1 MAMTRD
7 CKSLAFGLRRF
18 ESYFQHHFCMD
29 RSKVIIKSGL
39 VFILTNFLLAV
50 FNLVI
55 GLISGSIAISSDA
68 VHSLIDAFSGFIIIG
83 CERLL
88 KHGNFSKNRK
98 KIERITTSVIA
109 LIIIAAGV
117 HISVESVEK
126 IITPE
131 EVEYSIWTVVVLIGS
146 IAAKLWL
153 SLYLKNNGKKYGSDV
168 LAASSAETF
177 NDMLISVAVFVSILI
192 YMFFKV
198 DIEAYISLG
207 VALIIFKIGFEFLFP
222 DMSRHHHH
230 PLESDHSHGAKN

>member
-1 MAMTRD
+1 
-7 CKSLAFGLRRF
+7 
-18 ESYFQHHFCMD
+18 MD

-50 FNLVI
+50 FDLVV

-68 VHSLIDAFSGFIIIG
+68 VHSLIDAISGFIIVG

-88 KHGNFSKNRK
+88 KHGKFSNSRK
-98 KIERITTSVIA
+98 KIERIATSIIA
-109 LIIIAAGV
+109 MIIIAAGV

-126 IITPE
+126 IITPD
-131 EVEYSIWTVVVLIGS
+131 EVGYSIWAVVVLVGS

-153 SLYLKNNGKKYGSDV
+153 ALYLKNNGKKYNSDV
-168 LAASSAETF
+168 LTASSAETF
-177 NDMLISVAVFVSILI
+177 NDMLISVAVFISILI
-192 YMFFKV
+192 YMLFKV

-222 DMSRHHHH
+222 DMSHHHHH
-230 PLESDHSHGAKN
+230 PLESDHSHGSND

>member
-1 MAMTRD
+1 
-7 CKSLAFGLRRF
+7 
-18 ESYFQHHFCMD
+18 MD

-50 FNLVI
+50 FDLVV

-68 VHSLIDAFSGFIIIG
+68 VHSLIDAISGFIIVG

-88 KHGNFSKNRK
+88 KHGKFSKSRK
-98 KIERITTSVIA
+98 KIERIATSIIA
-109 LIIIAAGV
+109 MIIIAAGV

-126 IITPE
+126 IITPD

-153 SLYLKNNGKKYGSDV
+153 SLYLKNNGKKYNSDV
-168 LAASSAETF
+168 LTASSAETF
-177 NDMLISVAVFVSILI
+177 NDMLISVAVFISILI
-192 YMFFKV
+192 YMLFKV

-222 DMSRHHHH
+222 DMSHHHHH

>member
-1 MAMTRD
+1 M
-7 CKSLAFGLRRF
+7 
-18 ESYFQHHFCMD
+18 E
-29 RSKVIIKSGL
+29 RSKVVLKSGFI
-39 VFILTNFLLAV
+39 FILTNILLAI
-50 FNLVI
+50 FNLVM

-68 VHSLIDAFSGFIIIG
+68 VHSLIDAISGFIIVG

-88 KHGNFSKNRK
+88 KHGKFSKNRK
-98 KIERITTSVIA
+98 RIERITTSIIA

-146 IAAKLWL
+146 VAAKLWL
-153 SLYLKNNGKKYGSDV
+153 SLYLKNNGKKYDSDV
-168 LAASSAETF
+168 LVASSAETF
-177 NDMLISVAVFVSILI
+177 NDMLISVAVFISILVYI
-192 YMFFKV
+192 LFRV

-222 DMSRHHHH
+222 DMSHRHHH
-230 PLESDHSHGAKN
+230 PLESDHSHGANK

>member
-1 MAMTRD
+1 M
-7 CKSLAFGLRRF
+7 
-18 ESYFQHHFCMD
+18 E
-29 RSKVIIKSGL
+29 RSKVVLTSGFI
-39 VFILTNFLLAV
+39 FILTNIFLAI
-50 FNLVI
+50 FNLVM

-68 VHSLIDAFSGFIIIG
+68 VHSLIDAISGFIIVG

-88 KHGNFSKNRK
+88 KHGKFSKNRK
-98 KIERITTSVIA
+98 RIERITTSIIA

-146 IAAKLWL
+146 VAAKLWL
-153 SLYLKNNGKKYGSDV
+153 SLYLKNNGKKYDSDV
-168 LAASSAETF
+168 LVASSAETF
-177 NDMLISVAVFVSILI
+177 NDMLISVAVFISILVYI
-192 YMFFKV
+192 LFRV

-222 DMSRHHHH
+222 DMSHRHHH
-230 PLESDHSHGAKN
+230 PLESDHSHGANK

>member
-1 MAMTRD
+1 
-7 CKSLAFGLRRF
+7 
-18 ESYFQHHFCMD
+18 MD

-50 FNLVI
+50 FDLVV

-68 VHSLIDAFSGFIIIG
+68 VHSLIDAISGFIIVG

-88 KHGNFSKNRK
+88 KHGKFSKSRK
-98 KIERITTSVIA
+98 KIERIATSIIA
-109 LIIIAAGV
+109 MIIIAAGV

-153 SLYLKNNGKKYGSDV
+153 SLYLKNNGKKYNSDV
-168 LAASSAETF
+168 LTASSAETF
-177 NDMLISVAVFVSILI
+177 NDMLISVAVFISILI
-192 YMFFKV
+192 YMLFKV

-222 DMSRHHHH
+222 DMSHHHHH

>member
-1 MAMTRD
+1 
-7 CKSLAFGLRRF
+7 
-18 ESYFQHHFCMD
+18 MD

-68 VHSLIDAFSGFIIIG
+68 VHSLIDAISGFIIIG

-109 LIIIAAGV
+109 LIIIVAGV

-131 EVEYSIWTVVVLIGS
+131 EVEYSIWTVIVLIGS
-146 IAAKLWL
+146 ILAKLWL
-153 SLYLKNNGKKYGSDV
+153 ALYLRANGKEHKSEV
-168 LAASSAETF
+168 LNASSAETL
-177 NDMLISVAVFVSILI
+177 NDMLISIAVFVSIVV
-192 YMFFKV
+192 YMVFNV
-198 DIEAYISLG
+198 DIEAYISIV
-207 VALIIFKIGFEFLFP
+207 VALIIFKIGLEFLFP
-222 DMSRHHHH
+222 RFTKHHHH
-230 PLESDHSHGAKN
+230 PLESDHSHGAEN